1 MKRILIMLLT
11 ILSFVSNNK
20 INAQENNNMT
30 MLYPVEATATKY
42 GQTIKMPDLSGLPL
56 FSATYDRYTN
66 KVIVRRGD
74 RRLTLSQSNNNYYYR
89 PEQYGSLTYSM
100 QAYVYNGTVSKIIY
114 TETEDNVTVK
124 ITYLIKWDF
133 SEVSMR

>member
-1 MKRILIMLLT
+1 MLLT

>member
-1 MKRILIMLLT
+1 MLLT

-89 PEQYGSLTYSM
+89 SEQYGSLTYSM

-124 ITYLIKWDF
+124 ITYLIK
-133 SEVSMR
+133 

>member
-1 MKRILIMLLT
+1 MLL
-11 ILSFVSNNK
+11 IVLSFVSNNK
-20 INAQENNNMT
+20 TNAQNNNNLT
-30 MLYPVEATATKY
+30 VLYPVEATATKY